1 MGGQGEDLSVG
12 KRAVSD
18 ARGCEPSVGEEGM
31 GGERWIGEAEAG
43 AETERDWDTAGSELI
58 EERIADLTFLI
69 FASTPKLSGSISVV
83 QPFSQCALTT
93 ILRGRWGRYR
103 WSWAPYRRN
112 RVYLG
117 FRTGPPAGTRR
128 PTRTRTRQYRTRPTR
143 GFKPVRVSRGLLI
156 YPRFPGKTADQHF
169 VYAAYRNAAAIWHGT
184 LFSRPHKAGTASAEC
199 RPRLPSTRG
208 FTRAG
213 PRYCGGSEI
222 STRTRTRQTLGSKPA
237 NGPDTR
243 AEPYVYCAFLCN
255 AFLSSCEL
263 LAIFLVAQQMYH
275 VQM

>member
-1 MGGQGEDLSVG
+1 MSHNSPFQTPLAHFLPQLIPTLLRFLKWTIISLGKFIRDILFFCCCPLEPGADILSKFRFQTSSNTSSSIHTKLAASDPKSSAQV
-12 KRAVSD
+12 RAVLWILETSTDPVMVTAAADIAIDLQWRHSD
-18 ARGCEPSVGEEGM
+18 RHDS
-31 GGERWIGEAEAG
+31 
-43 AETERDWDTAGSELI
+43 
-58 EERIADLTFLI
+58 
-69 FASTPKLSGSISVV
+69 SGI
-83 QPFSQCALTT
+83 
-93 ILRGRWGRYR
+93 
-103 WSWAPYRRN
+103 
-112 RVYLG
+112 G

-128 PTRTRTRQYRTRPTR
+128 PTRTRQYRTRPTR
-143 GFKPVRVSRGLLI
+143 GFKPVRVPRGSLI

-184 LFSRPHKAGTASAEC
+184 LFSRPHKAGTASAER

-243 AEPYVYCAFLCN
+243 AEP
-255 AFLSSCEL
+255 
-263 LAIFLVAQQMYH
+263 
-275 VQM
+275 